1 MRVARLLLCCVLLE
15 DYCSNV
21 GAAITSDIVHH
32 QDFSSE
38 QNTATLLDNNV
49 PSFATAIGNVTVAS
63 GREAILSCTIRSLG
77 KYKVAWLRNE
87 NQMILSMGTRSITN
101 PQKFSVSLENMRTKT
116 NLTTG
121 RNEDEATWKLH
132 IRNVKEQDRGCYMCQ
147 VNTKPM
153 LNQLGCVDVL
163 VAPDILTSGTSES
176 EVIVKE
182 GENATLECKAS
193 GRPTPTVAWKKEKD
207 ALLVRKNRDQFI
219 KVETFAGERL
229 ELIRV
234 DRKQMGAYL
243 CIATNDVPP
252 GVSKR
257 VYLRVHFSP
266 TAKVKNQLVGSPLG
280 TDVSLVCE
288 IESFPRTINM
298 WQRGKQVVS
307 ISSGGRFV
315 SNETVNEKE
324 EWKTT
329 IELKIMQLQAEDLD
343 EYKCIAK
350 SVIGEAEATLRLYQ
364 IEGVTQSTRATSTSG
379 KRFSGGNSSWR
390 TTPKLSYSRTSTPML
405 QRSTVAF
412 TYEKRKFITTT
423 TPDSRV
429 PLTKDHNAFK
439 HNEIFDGSLGTIAN
453 SNFIII
459 AVALLVLSF

>member
-1 MRVARLLLCCVLLE
+1 MRVVRLLLCYVLLE

-21 GAAITSDIVHH
+21 GAAITSDIVH

-77 KYKVAWLRNE
+77 KYKVAWLRKDD
-87 NQMILSMGTRSITN
+87 MMVLSMGTKTLTN
-101 PQKFSVSLENMRTKT
+101 SHKFSLSLENMKPKT

-132 IRNVKEQDRGCYMCQ
+132 IKTLKEQDRGCYMCQ

-153 LNQLGCVDVL
+153 LNQVGCVDVL

-193 GRPTPTVAWKKEKD
+193 GRPPPTVSWKKEKND
-207 ALLVRKNRDQFI
+207 FLLRKNRDQFT
-219 KVETFAGERL
+219 KVQTWAGERL

-243 CIATNDVPP
+243 CIAKNDVPP

-266 TAKVKNQLVGSPLG
+266 TAKVKDELVRSPLG
-280 TDVSLVCE
+280 TDVSLICE
-288 IESFPRTINM
+288 IEASPRTINV
-298 WQRGKQVVS
+298 WQRGKQLVS
-307 ISSGGRFV
+307 ISM
-315 SNETVNEKE
+315 
-324 EWKTT
+324 
-329 IELKIMQLQAEDLD
+329 IDL
-343 EYKCIAK
+343 
-350 SVIGEAEATLRLYQ
+350 
-364 IEGVTQSTRATSTSG
+364 
-379 KRFSGGNSSWR
+379 
-390 TTPKLSYSRTSTPML
+390 
-405 QRSTVAF
+405 
-412 TYEKRKFITTT
+412 
-423 TPDSRV
+423 
-429 PLTKDHNAFK
+429 
-439 HNEIFDGSLGTIAN
+439 
-453 SNFIII
+453 
-459 AVALLVLSF
+459 